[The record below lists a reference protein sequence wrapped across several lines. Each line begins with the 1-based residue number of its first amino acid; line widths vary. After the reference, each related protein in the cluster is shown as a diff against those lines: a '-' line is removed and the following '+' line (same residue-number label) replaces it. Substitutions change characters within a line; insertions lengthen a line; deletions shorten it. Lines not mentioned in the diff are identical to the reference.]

1 MNDSNPGGRPFEDA
15 ARTLTNEAVRRY
27 ISDRT
32 PERVKVSFPTV
43 TGDSFPAIRAKGS
56 FPAFASE
63 LLDGVDVVCGVSDEH
78 VLAANVLAEQFRGLT
93 IVCPVCGSRNRAPPL
108 TPGQPLNPSRTVVLA
123 ERETL
128 VGHSVAVDPFT
139 MWISL
144 ADAEAFTTWTG
155 YRKSWRVPR
164 WRPMDEGID
173 TQTRLRTDR
182 LPPIEELD
190 LTGVATLAD
199 LVRRVAQSF
208 PQSLQPSISEMANG
222 SHDAG
227 ASGLHPLHIALEK
240 LLEQARTPDAPIT
253 TGNPWLTIFLHSAY
267 VFQRWRNHPRYG
279 RLCRRLAD
287 PEEFAHNT
295 SQLAIAAVLQDLGN
309 GVTLA
314 PESPNQGNCDL
325 WVAGGPAS
333 TVSLEV
339 KARHELRTLS
349 QGLGP
354 DEAARAVRE
363 AIDHAGIGQGGQ
375 LDPGRPGIL
384 GMGAF
389 MLSPTDMETLLRQA
403 RIQMRDWQDHATHVA
418 AIFAVSVGFSLE
430 SVGQNLTP
438 ERGIDLRTLH
448 GFVPNPKYS
457 GSVLLSPLTFEP
469 IVTPLGPSRT
479 VRVP

>member
-1 MNDSNPGGRPFEDA
+1 MITED
-15 ARTLTNEAVRRY
+15 
-27 ISDRT
+27 
-32 PERVKVSFPTV
+32 SFPTV
-43 TGDSFPAIRAKGS
+43 RAKGP

-63 LLDGVDVVCGVSDEH
+63 LLDGVDVVCGSSDGH

-93 IVCPVCGSRNRAPPL
+93 IVCPICGSRNRAPAL
-108 TPGQPLNPSRTVVLA
+108 TPDEPLNPSRTVVLA
-123 ERETL
+123 EKETL

-139 MWISL
+139 MWIGL
-144 ADAEAFTTWTG
+144 TDAEAFATWTG

-164 WRPMDEGID
+164 WRPMDHDID
-173 TQTRLRTDR
+173 TQTRLRTDH
-182 LPPIEELD
+182 LPPIEQFD

-208 PQSLQPSISEMANG
+208 PQPIQPSISEITNG
-222 SHDAG
+222 SHGAG
-227 ASGLHPLHIALEK
+227 VSGQHPLLIALEK
-240 LLEQARTPDAPIT
+240 LLEQARTPDETLT
-253 TGNPWLTIFLHSAY
+253 TGNPWLTVFLHSAY

-279 RLCRRLAD
+279 RLCRRLTD

-295 SQLAIAAVLQDLGN
+295 SQLAIAGILQDLGN

-314 PESPNQGNCDL
+314 PELPDRGNCDL
-325 WVAGGPAS
+325 WLAGGPAS

-349 QGLGP
+349 PGLRP
-354 DEAARAVRE
+354 DEAAKAVRE
-363 AIDHAGIGQGGQ
+363 AIDSAGIGQGGQ
-375 LDPGRPGIL
+375 LNPSRPGIL

-389 MLSPTDMETLLRQA
+389 MLSPIDMETLLQQA

-430 SVGQNLTP
+430 SGGWIVMP
-438 ERGIDLRTLH
+438 ERGIDLRALH

-457 GSVLLSPLTFEP
+457 GSVLLSPLTFAP
-469 IVTPLGPSRT
+469 IITPLGPSRAVT
-479 VRVP
+479 VP